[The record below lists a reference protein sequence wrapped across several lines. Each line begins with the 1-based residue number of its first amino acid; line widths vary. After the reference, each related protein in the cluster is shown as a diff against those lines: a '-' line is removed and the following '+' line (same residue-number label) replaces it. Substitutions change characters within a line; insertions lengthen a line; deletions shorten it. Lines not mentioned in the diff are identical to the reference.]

1 MWRPLALRS
10 LPAYARLE
18 AAWRAGASVPLM
30 DRFAQDAQRFDKF
43 HIQVPGWLYDFS
55 KQPVD
60 DAVWEGLVDLAKES
74 GLEGAI
80 GELMAGVRLNAT
92 EDRAVL
98 HMALRAQAGD
108 AYSVDGQNVL
118 EEVLAVRRRMLAF
131 AEEVRADGRWRHV
144 VHLGIGGSDLGPLM
158 VHRAMRRFATG
169 PEVHFVSNVDAAH
182 LDAVLAGLDP
192 RETLVV
198 VVSKTFT
205 TQETMANAQAA
216 RAWLVAALGESE
228 VAAHFA
234 AVSSRVDRAVAFG
247 IRAERVFGF
256 EDWVGGRYSL
266 WGPVGLTV
274 AMAIGAAHFE
284 ALLGGARAM
293 DLHFRTAPLHE
304 NLPVVMALV
313 GWCNVELGG
322 MGSLAF
328 LPYAQDLDRFPAYL
342 QQTDMESNGKS
353 MGRDGHRVGHATGPV
368 VWGEPGTNGQHAFYQ
383 LLHQGTERIPTE
395 FIAFREPLGTDAGRH
410 DLLLANAIAQAQAL
424 MAGQTPSQALQVGL
438 AEGLPPATAA
448 ERAPHRIFEGNRP
461 SGFSLL
467 DRLDP
472 HHLGM
477 LLAAHEHRIFVQGY
491 LWNIH
496 SFDQWGVELGKQLAL
511 RILADQKSGAISP
524 DHDGST
530 TALLRASGLVPN

>member
-1 MWRPLALRS
+1 
-10 LPAYARLE
+10 
-18 AAWRAGASVPLM
+18 
-30 DRFAQDAQRFDKF
+30 
-43 HIQVPGWLYDFS
+43 
-55 KQPVD
+55 
-60 DAVWEGLVDLAKES
+60 
-74 GLEGAI
+74 
-80 GELMAGVRLNAT
+80 
-92 EDRAVL
+92 
-98 HMALRAQAGD
+98 
-108 AYSVDGQNVL
+108 
-118 EEVLAVRRRMLAF
+118 
-131 AEEVRADGRWRHV
+131 
-144 VHLGIGGSDLGPLM
+144 
-158 VHRAMRRFATG
+158 
-169 PEVHFVSNVDAAH
+169 
-182 LDAVLAGLDP
+182 
-192 RETLVV
+192 
-198 VVSKTFT
+198 
-205 TQETMANAQAA
+205 
-216 RAWLVAALGESE
+216 LVAALGESG

-274 AMAIGAAHFE
+274 AMAIGAAHWE
-284 ALLGGARAM
+284 ALLCGARAM
-293 DLHFRTAPLHE
+293 DLHFRTAPLQE
-304 NLPVVMALV
+304 NLPVVMALL

-368 VWGEPGTNGQHAFYQ
+368 VWGESGTNGQHAFYQ

-395 FIAFREPLGTDAGRH
+395 FIAFREPLGSEVGRH

-438 AEGLPPATAA
+438 TEGLPPATAA
-448 ERAPHRIFEGNRP
+448 QRAPHRIFEGNRP

-530 TALLRASGLVPN
+530 AALLRASGLVPD